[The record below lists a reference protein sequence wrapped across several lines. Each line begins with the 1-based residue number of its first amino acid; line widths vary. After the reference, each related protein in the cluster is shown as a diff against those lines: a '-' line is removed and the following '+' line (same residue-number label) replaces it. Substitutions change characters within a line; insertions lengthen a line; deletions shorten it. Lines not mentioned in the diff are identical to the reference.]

1 MERATVIKE
10 KGINFVMDACNCK
23 RDVAY
28 YNLNTVY

>member
-10 KGINFVMDACNCK
+10 KGINFVTDAYNCK

-28 YNLNTVY
+28 YN